1 MRCVQN
7 AASATHVFAN
17 KEVAVARI
25 TNAISVERST
35 RMNHH
40 RGVGVQW
47 YTVENKNVKLE
58 MTVAKMCTDHNVE
71 KRDGIEELGTPG
83 KRCLTLK

>member
-1 MRCVQN
+1 MKLYMAVNTPAINPSNKVRQLKATNFHTVGLHSSELTVSAYTMRCVQN

-40 RGVGVQW
+40 RGVGVQ
-47 YTVENKNVKLE
+47 
-58 MTVAKMCTDHNVE
+58 
-71 KRDGIEELGTPG
+71 
-83 KRCLTLK
+83 